1 MKKYILEFKG
11 TRLPH
16 DFCKDVSE
24 HFEKFIEDDS
34 KRTMSLLLNP
44 KAQMTVRVLDTGSGE
59 CNEIPEIK
67 QIRSDDKVALVKP
80 GILRRIVSYFV

>member
-11 TRLPH
+11 NRLNKE
-16 DFCKDVSE
+16 FCKDVSE

-34 KRTMSLLLNP
+34 KRTMSLMLNP

-59 CNEIPEIK
+59 YNEIPEIR
-67 QIRSDDKVALVKP
+67 QIQSDGKITLVKT
-80 GILRRIVSYFV
+80 GLFQRIVSYFI